1 MHRILN
7 LIVFLFVPLVYSS
20 GEVYSPDNEL
30 VSLYPPT
37 GASQVDLSLYREH
50 SILSEGRWV
59 KVSASNSGILAIP
72 YSRLKAWGIESPDR
86 LAVYSSGGYM
96 LSKWNNE
103 TCIDDLTRLPV
114 LHARD
119 KNGNDCVFFYSTGT
133 TRWEWDLSLD
143 MFVHQINLYSDS
155 VFFYLSSDGI
165 PSEAPSMLPAIDAS
179 PEIRLST
186 YTAYAHRENE
196 NSNLIRSGR
205 NWVGERIYSQ
215 KNYSFLFPGASNTGE
230 ATLRMT
236 ALSRSSSP
244 SNIDV
249 RLNGNDLGV
258 LNFSSVSKSSHG
270 YYADLRVSKWEVL
283 PNSEMDVEL
292 AFESIES
299 GAEAWIDF
307 ITLNVESALHFSG
320 EPLLFRSRRALQYD
334 RIEYEITVSK
344 GSPLVWD
351 LTQPLNPQNVA
362 LVSEQGRYFF
372 QAPGRDIGE
381 YVVFDPATGT
391 YPEPVFSGNV
401 RNQDI
406 HGLPA
411 YDMIIVTHPLF
422 QRQAEELAEFHR
434 RFDNLELLVL
444 TTTEVFNEFSS
455 GIPDVAAIRNMTRM
469 FYERQH
475 GTTRPLKYLLL
486 FGDGS
491 YDNRKLAVS
500 FDEEN
505 YNFIPTYQTEESLND
520 AKSAVSDDFFGLLE
534 PGEGEIFGTV
544 DVGIG
549 RIPCRT
555 TLEAEIILSKIIGYA
570 SSEAMGEWRNSI
582 CFIADD
588 EDWNS
593 YMDDS
598 EELID
603 SINQRYPGFF
613 VDKIYFDS
621 YQQVSTSAGEQYPD
635 VTLAINNRVNKG
647 ALILNYMG
655 HANPQSLAHEKVLGV
670 SDIRSWSNT
679 NALPVFVTATCEFSR
694 FDDDATS
701 AGEEILLNPTG
712 GGVAL
717 FTTTRLVYQS
727 NNAQL
732 SRYFYQA
739 LFEHDEA
746 GGKLRLGD
754 AIRMAKNKTDD
765 YNMRNFSLL
774 SDPALR
780 LSFPRYRV
788 KTLSINEVDPG
799 NDSLKIG
806 ALDKVT
812 IRGEIND
819 LSGQRMTDFNGTVMS
834 TIFDKE
840 MMVQTLQNDGMPVFV
855 YPVQNSVIY
864 KGSSEVKNGVF
875 EFSFIV
881 PKDISYSV
889 GEGKIIYYASNS
901 EVDANGA
908 LTGFLIGGSSD
919 QPLVENTP
927 PEMSVFI
934 NSEDFQPYD
943 KVSTNSLLLVKLFD
957 ESGINTVGAGIG
969 HDLVAVL
976 DDDYSQ
982 QMVLNDYYRSEIND
996 YQRGTILFPLN
1007 NLEPGE
1013 HTIRVKVWDVQNQ
1026 SAEAEVAFI
1035 VEDGFEIT
1043 GVKTYPTRV
1052 TSFTEFKIS
1061 HNLPGDIFE
1070 TRLEIFN
1077 LLGQRVHLSNET
1089 LSSRESTTLNCRW
1102 DIARSNLQL
1111 YTPQMLVYRLT
1122 LVNQKGLT
1130 ATGTGKLFLDIKN

>member
-1 MHRILN
+1 
-7 LIVFLFVPLVYSS
+7 
-20 GEVYSPDNEL
+20 
-30 VSLYPPT
+30 
-37 GASQVDLSLYREH
+37 
-50 SILSEGRWV
+50 
-59 KVSASNSGILAIP
+59 
-72 YSRLKAWGIESPDR
+72 
-86 LAVYSSGGYM
+86 
-96 LSKWNNE
+96 
-103 TCIDDLTRLPV
+103 
-114 LHARD
+114 
-119 KNGNDCVFFYSTGT
+119 
-133 TRWEWDLSLD
+133 
-143 MFVHQINLYSDS
+143 
-155 VFFYLSSDGI
+155 
-165 PSEAPSMLPAIDAS
+165 
-179 PEIRLST
+179 
-186 YTAYAHRENE
+186 
-196 NSNLIRSGR
+196 
-205 NWVGERIYSQ
+205 
-215 KNYSFLFPGASNTGE
+215 
-230 ATLRMT
+230 
-236 ALSRSSSP
+236 
-244 SNIDV
+244 
-249 RLNGNDLGV
+249 
-258 LNFSSVSKSSHG
+258 
-270 YYADLRVSKWEVL
+270 
-283 PNSEMDVEL
+283 
-292 AFESIES
+292 
-299 GAEAWIDF
+299 
-307 ITLNVESALHFSG
+307 
-320 EPLLFRSRRALQYD
+320 
-334 RIEYEITVSK
+334 
-344 GSPLVWD
+344 
-351 LTQPLNPQNVA
+351 
-362 LVSEQGRYFF
+362 
-372 QAPGRDIGE
+372 
-381 YVVFDPATGT
+381 
-391 YPEPVFSGNV
+391 
-401 RNQDI
+401 
-406 HGLPA
+406 
-411 YDMIIVTHPLF
+411 
-422 QRQAEELAEFHR
+422 
-434 RFDNLELLVL
+434 
-444 TTTEVFNEFSS
+444 
-455 GIPDVAAIRNMTRM
+455 
-469 FYERQH
+469 
-475 GTTRPLKYLLL
+475 
-486 FGDGS
+486 
-491 YDNRKLAVS
+491 
-500 FDEEN
+500 
-505 YNFIPTYQTEESLND
+505 
-520 AKSAVSDDFFGLLE
+520 
-534 PGEGEIFGTV
+534 
-544 DVGIG
+544 
-549 RIPCRT
+549 
-555 TLEAEIILSKIIGYA
+555 
-570 SSEAMGEWRNSI
+570 
-582 CFIADD
+582 
-588 EDWNS
+588 
-593 YMDDS
+593 
-598 EELID
+598 
-603 SINQRYPGFF
+603 
-613 VDKIYFDS
+613 
-621 YQQVSTSAGEQYPD
+621 
-635 VTLAINNRVNKG
+635 
-647 ALILNYMG
+647 MG